1 MTKNKSFLI
10 RIPASTKGCQF
21 LPSLIHAS
29 SHDQIIG
36 FHARKG
42 EKDAD
47 GKGLSWPGIAVD
59 DVSSCQ

>member
-1 MTKNKSFLI
+1 MVQYLRSTVI
-10 RIPASTKGCQF
+10 RKEYAGVRQSNY
-21 LPSLIHAS
+21 
-29 SHDQIIG
+29 
-36 FHARKG
+36 HARKG